1 MKKNISTWVIPI
13 SVSLL
18 LHIVMLQI
26 FSNQKSNTQAL
37 IKSEVLT
44 VELQSTLMPQA
55 VAKPRKQILLKEKIK
70 EPVEQQAIVKNSIS
84 PEPVKSEVLTETAP
98 SISKNSTIVI
108 QPQSKLTRLPS
119 FLKQIE
125 PVYPLSEQQSNR
137 QAKFFVEITL
147 DADGKVLD
155 IKVPKNAGKYF
166 EKAIIDAIKQSTFT
180 PGYIENRSVAVKLLV
195 PYGFVLN

>member
-84 PEPVKSEVLTETAP
+84 PEPVKSEVQTETAP

-166 EKAIIDAIKQSTFT
+166 RGHRAETHLRQQT
-180 PGYIENRSVAVKLLV
+180 PAR
-195 PYGFVLN
+195 